1 MSAGRD
7 RPRLSALA
15 FLASAALLARA
26 FVGCD
31 EEKSH
36 VYSARKYEEGRKCV
50 GAVEAIEVI
59 SGPDAPRDCPA
70 LCVTSGRLRDGSST
84 LFVSTTCGPHPFGA
98 DPNRTDP
105 RCDDALAAFAR
116 GDFCLSDGGSTRPL
130 VDAGADA
137 ADASDAQSDDA
148 SDAQSDDAADAAD
161 AQSDDAADAADAP
174 SDAPDDG

>member
-7 RPRLSALA
+7 RSRLRALA
-15 FLASAALLARA
+15 FLASAALLTRA
-26 FVGCD
+26 FAGCD

-36 VYSARKYEEGRKCV
+36 VYSARKYDDARKCV

-84 LFVSTTCGPHPFGA
+84 MFVSTTCGPHPFGA

-116 GDFCLSDGGSTRPL
+116 GDICLSDGGSTRPL
-130 VDAGADA
+130 VEAGADA
-137 ADASDAQSDDA
+137 AGLDAAGPDAAGLDAAGPDASDAADDA
-148 SDAQSDDAADAAD
+148 SDAP
-161 AQSDDAADAADAP
+161 DAP